1 MSIDK
6 IKNKLKQNSIK
17 DTSWIERVNFRK
29 ENKEWLD
36 VSFSIAVKMMSIL
49 SENKKNDVLPKT
61 QKELSEKLN
70 CSAQYVNKLLKGA
83 EKLNIE
89 TILKIQKALKFNIL
103 NNSFNNK
110 KVEIIAKQ
118 DNVFKKPKKTP
129 IKNYKNLNGVLQYN
143 FTDYIKF
150 SDKESQTG

>member
-17 DTSWIERVNFRK
+17 DTSWIERAKFRK

-36 VSFSIAVKMMSIL
+36 FSFSIAVKMLSIL
-49 SENKKNDVLPKT
+49 AENKNKDVFPRN
-61 QKELSEKLN
+61 QKELSQVLG

-89 TILKIQKALKFNIL
+89 TILKIQKALKFNII
-103 NNSFNNK
+103 NNNLNNK
-110 KVEIIAKQ
+110 KVEIIAQQ
-118 DNVFKKPKKTP
+118 DTIYKTP
-129 IKNYKNLNGVLQYN
+129 KVTTEKNYKNLNGVVLFN
-143 FTDYIKF
+143 FTATRKLTNQNVY
-150 SDKESQTG
+150 TA

>member
-17 DTSWIERVNFRK
+17 DTSWIEKAKFRK

-36 VSFSIAVKMMSIL
+36 VSFSIAVKIISLL
-49 SENKKNDVLPKT
+49 SENKKNNTFPSN
-61 QKELSEKLN
+61 QKELSKKMD
-70 CSAQYVNKLLKGA
+70 CSAQYVNKLLKGG

-89 TILKIQKALKFNIL
+89 TILKIQKALKINII
-103 NNSFNNK
+103 NNNFNNK

-118 DNVFKKPKKTP
+118 DVVFKTPKPS
-129 IKNYKNLNGVLQYN
+129 IVKNYKNLNGIVLYN
-143 FTDYIKF
+143 FSENRKISNQNVY
-150 SDKESQTG
+150 SA